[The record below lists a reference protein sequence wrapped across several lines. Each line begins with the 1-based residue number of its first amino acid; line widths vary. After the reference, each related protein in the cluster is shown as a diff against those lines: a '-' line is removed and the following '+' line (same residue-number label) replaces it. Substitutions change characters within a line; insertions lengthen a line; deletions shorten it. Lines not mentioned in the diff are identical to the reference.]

1 MIKYQLICDGD
12 HEFEGWFADS
22 AAFESQQKAGYL
34 TCPVCDSVIVR
45 RALMAPNLNSPKTR
59 KNRPSEAP
67 DLQSGRPSAAGPATP
82 ENMPTGGPAG
92 GPAGGTAGGS
102 AGSPGGAPAATLPPE
117 AAQKMQALMNE
128 MRALQ
133 SKIRAEC
140 RDVGKDFAEEARKIH
155 YGEAEPEGIYGQ
167 ATPEEREALDE
178 EGVNVVDIPWLP
190 KDN

>member
-34 TCPVCDSVIVR
+34 TCPVCDSVNVR

-59 KNRPSEAP
+59 RNPPSQVPGAA
-67 DLQSGRPSAAGPATP
+67 SGQAVAQRAAS
-82 ENMPTGGPAG
+82 NVN
-92 GPAGGTAGGS
+92 
-102 AGSPGGAPAATLPPE
+102 PGGVPAAALPPE
-117 AAQKMQALMNE
+117 AARKMQALMNE

-140 RDVGKDFAEEARKIH
+140 RDVGNDFAEEARKIH

-178 EGVNVVDIPWLP
+178 EGIDVVDIPWLP